1 MALSFGCFVI
11 DSKHFS
17 KIVFILSC
25 VLLFVR
31 LLFILNTYLV
41 DDEAYYAMYARHL
54 SWGYIDHGPVVAF
67 VIWIF
72 TQFSESSFTVRLGSV
87 LLMTLLP
94 YLLYIY
100 VRKYIN
106 TTSALVVSL
115 LVSAN
120 LLFHT
125 NSIIITPDVPLA
137 FFSITS
143 ILFYYIAYFKN
154 ENFIYLGGMMLG
166 LAILSKV
173 SALFPA
179 IGIVLFPIIIKEKR
193 YWLKNIHY
201 YGSFL
206 LSFALFIPF
215 VVWNF
220 QNDMAFVRYQGSH
233 IAQRGG
239 FNHFIELWLGV
250 ALLIGPLYFYYSILK
265 PITNLK
271 NWKILNNE
279 KKYFT
284 LVTVVPLFY
293 FVAHSL
299 FSRFELNWVAPV
311 FFGGLFLLG
320 VELDSLKKVSK
331 AFTIQII
338 YSLALISLIMIQT
351 FYPIL
356 PLKGKSDPT
365 NRYFMYNNLIE
376 DTKNLLIDNEDL
388 NGLRIVSN
396 EFQIPSMINFYLNP
410 KMEAICLSIDYHET
424 LYSFL
429 YEQESLLGK
438 DFIYIHDKEE
448 FPEKIK
454 PYFDSYELIL
464 GSEESRNNSSVASY
478 TVWLVKNY
486 AGKL

>member
-154 ENFIYLGGMMLG
+154 ENFIYIGGMMLG

-376 DTKNLLIDNEDL
+376 DTKNLLTDNEDL
-388 NGLRIVSN
+388 NDLRIVSN